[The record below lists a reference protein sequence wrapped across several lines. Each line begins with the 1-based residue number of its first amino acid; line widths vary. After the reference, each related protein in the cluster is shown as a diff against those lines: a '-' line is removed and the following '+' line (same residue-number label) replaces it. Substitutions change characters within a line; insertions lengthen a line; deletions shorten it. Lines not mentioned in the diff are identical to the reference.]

1 MSDHQQHGDA
11 YEGPADPYDTLS
23 RFDDE
28 FSVPDDMRGGGG
40 QRPGLDVLEDGSY
53 IFDVV
58 EGGYARTSKSNDDV
72 FRLVLRVMNGPLA
85 GIILEKAYFLSSLE
99 NAQRLGADLIS
110 LGVPADRWTKQAG
123 VRFSQAIRDPG
134 VAKALAGK
142 RFSGKKTSKDG
153 TNKKGEAVKYH
164 NLYINALVGTSPM
177 PSMPSG
183 GFAGFA
189 GFAGMAVTPPAPPAA
204 PPAPRSNLLTGE
216 ADIPF

>member
-28 FSVPDDMRGGGG
+28 FSVPDDMRGGG

-134 VAKALAGK
+134 VSKALAGK

-189 GFAGMAVTPPAPPAA
+189 GMAVTPPAPPAA
-204 PPAPRSNLLTGE
+204 PPAPRPAMDDAS
-216 ADIPF
+216 IPF